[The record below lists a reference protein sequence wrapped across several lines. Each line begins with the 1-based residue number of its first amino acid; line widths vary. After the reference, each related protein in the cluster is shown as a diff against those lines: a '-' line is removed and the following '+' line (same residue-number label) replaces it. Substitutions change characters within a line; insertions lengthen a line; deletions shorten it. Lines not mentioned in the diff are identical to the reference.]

1 MRRNEEIRK
10 IFISLLWLHFDLN
23 LPPLSPH
30 PNRVPSHLMPLPKS
44 GAIHAAHEEALGN
57 FLIINQPEDDVAD
70 EMQLKGGLD
79 FEPVEGLIDWAKDVE
94 RLVSVL

>member
-1 MRRNEEIRK
+1 
-10 IFISLLWLHFDLN
+10 
-23 LPPLSPH
+23 
-30 PNRVPSHLMPLPKS
+30 
-44 GAIHAAHEEALGN
+44 
-57 FLIINQPEDDVAD
+57 LIINQPEDDVAD